1 GTTREAIQ
9 RYLSQKG
16 RSAKDVKVTDQLVAD
31 LKGEDGRVCPLSCS
45 RGEHP
50 EGDRCIANVKPEKTE
65 KPKASA
71 RQRDEEDETPSRRR
85 AKREESRREE
95 SRREQSRR
103 EESRREQSRREQSRR
118 EQSRREASRP
128 KPERAASRPAP
139 QPAARS
145 QASGGG
151 GGGGGGGMV

>member
-1 GTTREAIQ
+1 ERLDRLRASAGQGWAREDLKRLQQETTCERVRSEVIALLTPATQPAREVAREPAPAREAPVNTPELVLSAQSELRRLGCFTGAEDGNLSGTTREAIQ

-65 KPKASA
+65 KPKAS
-71 RQRDEEDETPSRRR
+71 
-85 AKREESRREE
+85 
-95 SRREQSRR
+95 
-103 EESRREQSRREQSRR
+103 
-118 EQSRREASRP
+118 
-128 KPERAASRPAP
+128 
-139 QPAARS
+139 
-145 QASGGG
+145 
-151 GGGGGGGMV
+151 